1 MLRSMFAG
9 VSGLRSHQLMMDVVG
24 NNIANVNTVGYKSS
38 TVLFQDTLSQ
48 MVRGASGGTGEATAG
63 VNPQQVGLGV
73 RVGGTDMNFSQGA
86 SQLTG
91 RATDVAI
98 QGDGFFVM
106 RLGTESLYT
115 RAGSFNFDQNG
126 FLTDPSGAVVQ
137 GWMGDPNTGQIST
150 NSPVGDIKL
159 PVGQV
164 IAPVST
170 TSVNV
175 GGNLSATAASG
186 ESVSTAIQ
194 VIDSLGAQQRISIDF
209 TKSATPNVWN
219 MTVKGPDGTALNGT
233 DTTPI
238 ALTFDPSGQLSTV
251 SGGTASATGQLTLPG
266 VGGANA
272 LNFAI
277 DFGGSGTPGSL
288 TQLGGTST
296 AAATGQNGSTT
307 GYLRSFAISDDG
319 VVSGVFSNGRSQA
332 LARLAISSFNNPS
345 GLVKAGGSMY
355 RASGSSGQALIG
367 TSGTAGR
374 GSLAAGT
381 LEMSNVDLAQEF
393 TNLIIAQ
400 RGFQANSRIIT
411 ASDEL
416 LQDLVNLKR

>member
-1 MLRSMFAG
+1 MFAG
-9 VSGLRSHQLMMDVVG
+9 VSGLRSHQVMMDVVG

-48 MVRGASGGTGEATAG
+48 LVRGASGGTGEATAG

-73 RVGGTDMNFSQGA
+73 RVGATDMVFSQGA

-98 QGDGFFVM
+98 QGDGFFVV
-106 RLGTESLYT
+106 RQGTEILYT
-115 RAGSFNFDQNG
+115 RAGSFGFDQNG

-137 GWMGDPNTGQIST
+137 GWMGDLSGNIST

-164 IAPVST
+164 ISPVAT
-170 TSVNV
+170 TKVTV
-175 GGNLSATAASG
+175 GGNLSTSALTTDPSI
-186 ESVSTAIQ
+186 STAIQ
-194 VIDSLGAQQRISIDF
+194 VIDSLGTPQRVTVNFDKTGNNAWTMKVLDPNGVQIGSTANLTFDSTTGELTSPSAPPSF
-209 TKSATPNVWN
+209 TFTPP
-219 MTVKGPDGTALNGT
+219 GGAA
-233 DTTPI
+233 
-238 ALTFDPSGQLSTV
+238 ALTFAV
-251 SGGTASATGQLTLPG
+251 
-266 VGGANA
+266 
-272 LNFAI
+272 
-277 DFGGSGTPGSL
+277 DFGAAGAPNSL
-288 TQLGGTST
+288 TQFGGTST
-296 AAATGQNGSTT
+296 AAAISQDGTTT

-332 LARLAISSFNNPS
+332 LARIALGAFNNPG
-345 GLVKAGGSMY
+345 GLVKAGQSLF
-355 RASGSSGQALIG
+355 RASGASGQALVG
-367 TSGTAGR
+367 TPGTAGR
-374 GSLAAGT
+374 GSMAAGT

-411 ASDEL
+411 ASDEM

>member
-9 VSGLRSHQLMMDVVG
+9 VSGLRSHQVMMDVVG
-24 NNIANVNTVGYKSS
+24 NNIANVNTVGFKSS

-48 MVRGASGGTGEATAG
+48 LVRGASGGTGEATAG

-73 RVGGTDMNFSQGA
+73 RVGGTDMIFSQGA

-106 RLGTESLYT
+106 RLGTETLYS
-115 RAGSFNFDQNG
+115 RAGSFGFDQNG

-137 GWMGDPNTGQIST
+137 GWLGDSSGAIST
-150 NSPVGDIKL
+150 NSPVGDIRL

-164 IAPVST
+164 ISPVAT
-170 TSVNV
+170 TKVTL
-175 GGNLSATAASG
+175 GGNLSTTALTTDPA
-186 ESVSTAIQ
+186 VSTAIQ
-194 VIDSLGAQQRISIDF
+194 VIDSLGTPQRI
-209 TKSATPNVWN
+209 
-219 MTVKGPDGTALNGT
+219 TVNFSKTADNAWDMKVIGPDGTTQIGS
-233 DTTPI
+233 TTP
-238 ALTFDPSGQLSTV
+238 LTFDPT
-251 SGGTASATGQLTLPG
+251 TGALTSPTTPPSFTFTPP
-266 VGGANA
+266 GGAAA
-272 LNFAI
+272 LTFSVDFGTTGAANSLTQ
-277 DFGGSGTPGSL
+277 FGGS
-288 TQLGGTST
+288 ST
-296 AAATGQNGSTT
+296 AAAISQDGSTT

-319 VVSGVFSNGRSQA
+319 VVSGVFSNGRSQP
-332 LARLAISSFNNPS
+332 LARIALGAFNNPG
-345 GLVKAGGSMY
+345 GLVKSGQSLY
-355 RASGSSGQALIG
+355 RASGASGQALVG
-367 TSGTAGR
+367 TPGTAGR
-374 GSLAAGT
+374 GSMAAGT

-411 ASDEL
+411 ASDEM